1 MKITTINLLKNNKIN
16 LFNFNTYKKE
26 FHPLYNSGK
35 QIYLYEILENKLIII
50 DTFPN
55 IARAHEALGISRST
69 IWRYIKN
76 NTVIYSNI
84 LAPKK
89 KGSGFIAGKI
99 KNSKYKGK
107 LLISF

>member
-1 MKITTINLLKNNKIN
+1 MKITIINLIKIN
-16 LFNFNTYKKE
+16 QFNLNTYIKE
-26 FHPLYNSGK
+26 SHPLYNSGK
-35 QIYLYEILENKLIII
+35 QIYLYEILDNKLILI

-76 NTVIYSNI
+76 NTIIYSNI

-99 KNSKYKGK
+99 NNSKYKGK
-107 LLISF
+107 YLVSF